1 LLLKPKNKPTLH
13 KNHFLTSL
21 PLYFFS
27 MKMKIILS
35 VLLLFLSFYAF
46 SQEKLVWVRGKI
58 LDERT
63 GKPLAGVNVYF
74 EELKK
79 GAITDD
85 KGVFVLQVPSG
96 TYNISVSNVGFATIK
111 SKINANGSEVNTT
124 LKLAEEV
131 KVLEEVEIYEKRT
144 DENIKTIEMSKIQ
157 LDIRNFIK
165 IPVAFGEA
173 DIIRAMMLQTGV
185 STVGE
190 GAGGFNVRGGRTDQ
204 NLVLLDEAPLFNTS
218 HLLGFFTNV
227 NPDAVQSVS
236 LYKGGIPAQYG
247 GRLSSVLAIRTRS
260 GNDTVVSG
268 AGGVGL
274 LASRFLVE
282 APIIKNKASILV
294 AARAAYPNYLISII
308 ENPTY
313 GNSRASFFDVNAKL
327 EFKPTK
333 KDRVLLSGYLS
344 RDVFRLPTDTAFTWQ
359 SATATAQWSHTFNPS
374 LFSSVTA
381 LVSDYQLTVSGDRD
395 RFDYDLKNS
404 INHKEIKANIVYNP
418 DEKLNVEAGASA
430 IWYTLNPATLTV
442 PEGSNLSPLKIP
454 NEYAREMAVYTNGE
468 FYVTSFLSVSVGA
481 RYSFFQ
487 NVGPRP
493 LYQYAENQ
501 PRSTLS
507 LIDTVQYSSGQVLQ
521 SYGGLEP
528 RLSLRLNTGQSSSI
542 KLSYNRTRQYI
553 HLISNTTAIA
563 PADYWKASDPY
574 IKPQISDQI
583 AVGYF
588 QNFKDNGLETSIEAY
603 YKDIQNIIE
612 YKNGARLLLNRNIEA
627 DLLPA
632 MGRAYGIELSVRKNY
647 GKLQGQ
653 IGYTFSRSFLSV
665 NATFDQENINNGAWY
680 PSNFDRPHNLI
691 VTARYPLARKW
702 TLSWN
707 FTYATGI
714 PTTLPD
720 SRYVLGNRS
729 YINFSLRNEDRI
741 PDYHRLDLSFI
752 YESKSKSKKYSSNV
766 IVSFYNLY
774 ARKNPFS
781 VFYGTRFGFDQAYRL
796 AVLGTMIPSVTYNFK
811 F

>member
-1 LLLKPKNKPTLH
+1 
-13 KNHFLTSL
+13 
-21 PLYFFS
+21 
-27 MKMKIILS
+27 MKIKILLS
-35 VLLLFLSFYAF
+35 SIFLFLSLYAF

-85 KGVFVLQVPSG
+85 KGVFVLQVPAG
-96 TYNISVSNVGFATIK
+96 NYNISVSNVGFATIK
-111 SKINANGSEVNTT
+111 YKINAKGDEVNTT
-124 LKLAEEV
+124 FKLTEEV
-131 KVLEEVEIYEKRT
+131 KVLEEVEITEKRT

-268 AGGVGL
+268 AGGIGL
-274 LASRFLVE
+274 LASRFLIE
-282 APIIKNKASILV
+282 APIVKNRASILV
-294 AARAAYPNYLISII
+294 AARAAYPNYLISVI

-313 GNSRASFFDVNAKL
+313 GNSRASFYDMNAKL
-327 EFKPTK
+327 EFKPTT
-333 KDRVLLSGYLS
+333 KDRLLFSGYLS
-344 RDVFRLPTDTAFTWQ
+344 RDVFRLPTDTSFTWQ
-359 SATATAQWSHTFNPS
+359 SSTATAQWTHSFSPA

-381 LVSDYQLTVSGDRD
+381 LVSDYKLYVKGERD
-395 RFDYDLKNS
+395 RFDYELKNS
-404 INHKEIKANIVYNP
+404 INHREIKANIVYNP
-418 DEKLNVEAGASA
+418 DEKLNVEAGLGT
-430 IWYTLNPATLTV
+430 IWYSLDPATLKV
-442 PEGSNLSPLKIP
+442 PEGSNLTALKIP
-454 NEYAREMAVYTNGE
+454 NEQGREMAAYANGE
-468 FYVTSFLSVSVGA
+468 FQVSSFFSFSVGA

-487 NVGPRP
+487 NVGARP
-493 LYQYAENQ
+493 LYKYAENL
-501 PRSTLS
+501 PRTSQN
-507 LIDTVQYSSGQVLQ
+507 IVDTVQYRAGEVLQ

-528 RLSLRLNTGQSSSI
+528 RLSMRLTTGQSSSI

-563 PADYWKASDPY
+563 PADYWKLSDPY
-574 IKPQISDQI
+574 IKPQISDQYAI
-583 AVGYF
+583 GYF
-588 QNFKDNGLETSIEAY
+588 RNFKDNGIETSIEAY
-603 YKDIQNIIE
+603 YKDIQNIVE
-612 YKNGARLLLNRNIEA
+612 YKNGAKLLLNRSIEA

-632 MGRAYGIELSVRKNY
+632 MGRAYGMEFSIKKNY

-653 IGYTFSRSFLSV
+653 IGYTYSRTLLSV

-691 VTARYPLARKW
+691 ITARYPLSRKW

-729 YINFSLRNEDRI
+729 YINFSLRNQDRI
-741 PDYHRLDLSFI
+741 PDYHRLDVSFI

-766 IVSFYNLY
+766 IVSLYNVY

-796 AVLGTMIPSVTYNFK
+796 AVLGTIIPSVTYNFK